1 MEYFSSVAPDGKTH
15 RQFTTVNEFFVEY
28 RLPNKNFG
36 NRSKIDAK
44 VKDYCGIGEK
54 K

>member
-1 MEYFSSVAPDGKTH
+1 MRYFSSVAPDGKTH
-15 RQFTTVNEFFVEY
+15 RQNLPLSAFVEY

-44 VKDYCGIGEK
+44 VKDYCGIR
-54 K
+54 

>member
-1 MEYFSSVAPDGKTH
+1 MEKLIDNLPLSA
-15 RQFTTVNEFFVEY
+15 FVEY